1 MVTAKQIRP
10 FFAVAKSRFQSALAA
25 SPPQLPQI
33 TQGLEAQSQVAP
45 CGTLGILNLVLWA
58 P

>member
-1 MVTAKQIRP
+1 MDTAKQIRHIRP
-10 FFAVAKSRFQSALAA
+10 FFAAKSRFQSALAA

-45 CGTLGILNLVLWA
+45 CGTLGILNLVL
-58 P
+58 